1 MRCRCAAVLVHH
13 ECTAVRCSRRL
24 RLSSPQRESAGRGQ
38 RTSGFY
44 IDTHLHL
51 EELGDTAE
59 VVALA
64 AEAGVTRMIAMGV
77 NAEHN
82 RRALEMATAFPAVW
96 AGLGHHPAEEPDP
109 DLEEIRTLAVS
120 ERVVAIGEVGLD
132 FEHGSVD
139 RAVQMSRLD
148 SLFGLAVE
156 LGLPVS
162 IHNRG
167 AAREVAELITEHPGL
182 RGVMHYF
189 ALGWRDAEVFLGL
202 GFYLSFAGLITRPSR
217 GELRDVVKACP
228 ADRLLLETDSP
239 YGNAHKR
246 MGVPNRPAYLLDTAE
261 LVAELRGM
269 TLEELGDL
277 ETRNALALFTR
288 VN

>member
-1 MRCRCAAVLVHH
+1 M
-13 ECTAVRCSRRL
+13 
-24 RLSSPQRESAGRGQ
+24 
-38 RTSGFY
+38 
-44 IDTHLHL
+44 
-51 EELGDTAE
+51 
-59 VVALA
+59 ALA
-64 AEAGVTRMIAMGV
+64 GQAGVTRMIAVGV

-82 RRALEMATAFPAVW
+82 RRAVEMAKSFPAVW
-96 AGLGHHPAEEPDP
+96 AGLGHYPTEEPEP
-109 DLEEIRTLAVS
+109 DLEEIRALAAG

-132 FEHGSVD
+132 LEHGSVE
-139 RAVQMSRLD
+139 RTVQVSRLD
-148 SLFGLAVE
+148 SLFALAVE
-156 LGLPVS
+156 LSLPVS

-167 AAREVAELITEHPGL
+167 AAKDVAQLIAEHPGL

-189 ALGWRDAEVFLGL
+189 ALGWRDAAVFLEL

-228 ADRLLLETDSP
+228 GDRLLLETDSP

-261 LVAELRGM
+261 VVAELRGVS
-269 TLEELGDL
+269 LEELGEL

-288 VN
+288 MK